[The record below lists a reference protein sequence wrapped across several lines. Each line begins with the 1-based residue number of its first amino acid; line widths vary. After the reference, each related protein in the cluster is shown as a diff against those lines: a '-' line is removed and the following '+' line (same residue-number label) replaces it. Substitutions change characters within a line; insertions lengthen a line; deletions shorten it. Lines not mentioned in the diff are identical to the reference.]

1 MASIL
6 LADDDTALREFVQ
19 RALVADGHK
28 VVAVDDGSEALQH
41 LEAASFDML
50 VSDVDMPGLD
60 GLTLA
65 ARVAKR
71 ASGPKVLLISGL
83 GHELKRAEGLP
94 ANRVA
99 TLQKPFT
106 LEQLRKAV
114 RALLAA

>member
-6 LADDDTALREFVQ
+6 LADDDTALRNFVQ
-19 RALVADGHK
+19 RALVADGHN
-28 VVAVDDGSEALQH
+28 VTAVEDGGEALQR

-60 GLTLA
+60 GLSLA
-65 ARVAKR
+65 SRVAAR

-83 GHELKRAEGLP
+83 GHELKRAGGLP
-94 ANRVA
+94 QDRVA

-114 RALLAA
+114 RALLVA